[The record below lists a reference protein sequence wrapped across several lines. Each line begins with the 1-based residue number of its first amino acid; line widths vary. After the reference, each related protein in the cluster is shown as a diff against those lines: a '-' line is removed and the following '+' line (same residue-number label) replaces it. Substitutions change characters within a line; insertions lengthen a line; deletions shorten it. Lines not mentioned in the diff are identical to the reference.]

1 MNDPNA
7 ELKFARLRRMQ
18 RLATSLLIA
27 MLALL
32 ALSATFKSAHPWLQ
46 WVQAFA
52 AAASVGA
59 IADWFA
65 VVALFHHPL
74 GVPFPHTAIVPANKD
89 RIGASL
95 GEFVEHNFLTAEN
108 VIRKLEARNLSSFGA
123 DWLSHRPNSEH
134 LAERACA
141 LIPNML
147 DALGDED
154 VKRFVDRMITP
165 QLRALDLAGIAGS
178 ILSVLTAE
186 GRHQELL
193 SRALR
198 VLEAWI
204 TANRATIKAKFGE
217 ASRYTPGFLD
227 SYIVTRFVDGI
238 IALLREVARNPEHE
252 MRRRFDAAT
261 DEFVRKLST
270 SAAFREQ
277 AEVFK
282 RELLEHLER
291 EAYYQAVWRD
301 IKERLIA
308 DLAAEHSLIRGQLAD
323 AFVKLGSGLRD
334 DHALQAKLNSWLLKA
349 IEAMVIRHRHQVS
362 TLITEVV
369 RGWDASE
376 ITQKMELEI
385 GKDLQYIRINGTL
398 VGGTVGLALHAFI
411 GLM

>member
-1 MNDPNA
+1 MNNSSA
-7 ELKFARLRRMQ
+7 QSKLARLRGMQ
-18 RLATSLLIA
+18 RIATSLLVA

-32 ALSATFKSAHPWLQ
+32 ALCAVFKADYPWLH

-74 GVPFPHTAIVPANKD
+74 GIPFPHTAIVRENKD

-95 GEFVEHNFLTAEN
+95 GEFVEHNFLTVEN
-108 VIRKLEARNLSSFGA
+108 VIRKLEERNLSSTAA
-123 DWLSHRPNSEH
+123 DWLCHRPNSEQ

-141 LIPNML
+141 LVPNML
-147 DALGDED
+147 DALEDED
-154 VKRFVDRMITP
+154 VRRFVDRVITP

-186 GRHQELL
+186 GRHQHLL
-193 SRALR
+193 SKGLK
-198 VLEAWI
+198 VLEAWL
-204 TANRATIKAKFGE
+204 TANRTTIKAKFSE
-217 ASRYTPGFLD
+217 ASKYTPGFLD
-227 SYIVTRFVDGI
+227 SYIVNRFVDGI
-238 IALLREVARNPEHE
+238 ITLLREVAHNPEHE

-261 DEFVRKLST
+261 DEFVHKLSS
-270 SAAFREQ
+270 SAEFKEH

-282 RELLEHLER
+282 RELLDHLER
-291 EAYYQAVWRD
+291 EAYYQVVWRD
-301 IKERLIA
+301 VKKRLID
-308 DLAAEHSLIRGQLAD
+308 DLAAERSMIRAQVAD
-323 AFVKLGSGLRD
+323 AFVKLGSGLKE
-334 DHALQAKLNSWLLKA
+334 DHALQAKLNGWLLRA
-349 IEAMVIRHRHQVS
+349 IEVVVVRHRHQVS

-369 RGWDASE
+369 RGWDARE

-398 VGGTVGLALHAFI
+398 VGGTVGLLLHTVT
-411 GLM
+411 G

>member
-7 ELKFARLRRMQ
+7 ELKFARLRSMQ

-32 ALSATFKSAHPWLQ
+32 ALSATLKGAHPWLQ

-52 AAASVGA
+52 TAASVGA

-74 GVPFPHTAIVPANKD
+74 GIPFPHTAIVPENKD

-108 VIRKLEARNLSSFGA
+108 VIRKLEERNLASAAA
-123 DWLSHRPNSEH
+123 DWLRHRPNSEN

-147 DALGDED
+147 NALGDED
-154 VKRFVDRMITP
+154 VRRFVDRIITP
-165 QLRALDLAGIAGS
+165 QLREIDLAGIAGS
-178 ILSVLTAE
+178 GLSVLTAG

-193 SRALR
+193 SRA
-198 VLEAWI
+198 VQALESWI
-204 TANRATIKAKFGE
+204 STNRAAIKQKFGE

-227 SYIVTRFVDGI
+227 RYIVNRFVDGI
-238 IALLREVARNPEHE
+238 VALLRDVARNPDHE

-261 DEFVRKLST
+261 GEFIEKVSH
-270 SAAFREQ
+270 SVEFRQHTE
-277 AEVFK
+277 AFK

-301 IKERLIA
+301 VKERLLA
-308 DLAAEHSLIRGQLAD
+308 DLSGERSLIRGQLTD
-323 AFVKLGSGLRD
+323 AFVKLGAGLKD
-334 DHALQAKLNSWLLKA
+334 DRALQAKLNTWALKA
-349 IEAMVIRHRHQVS
+349 IETMLMRHRHQVS
-362 TLITEVV
+362 ILITEVV
-369 RGWDASE
+369 REWDAREISE
-376 ITQKMELEI
+376 KMELEI

-398 VGGTVGLALHAFI
+398 VGGTVGLLLHAFT
-411 GLM
+411 GTV

>member
-7 ELKFARLRRMQ
+7 ELKLARLRSMQ
-18 RLATSLLIA
+18 RLATALLAA
-27 MLALL
+27 MLVLL
-32 ALSATFKSAHPWLQ
+32 ALSATFKNAHPWLQ

-74 GVPFPHTAIVPANKD
+74 GIPFPHTAIVPENKD

-108 VIRKLEARNLSSFGA
+108 VLRKLELRNLSSEAA
-123 DWLSHRPNSEH
+123 DWLSHRPNAEH

-147 DALGDED
+147 DALEDED
-154 VKRFVDRMITP
+154 VWRFVDRVITP
-165 QLRALDLAGIAGS
+165 QLRALDLARIAGS
-178 ILSVLTAE
+178 ILAVLTAE
-186 GRHQELL
+186 GRHQQLL
-193 SRALR
+193 GRALQ

-217 ASRYTPGFLD
+217 ASKYTPGFLD
-227 SYIVTRFVDGI
+227 SYIVNRFVDGI
-238 IALLREVARNPEHE
+238 VVLLHDVARNPEHE

-270 SAAFREQ
+270 SAEFKEQ

-282 RELLEHLER
+282 RELLDHLER
-291 EAYYQAVWRD
+291 EAYYQIVWRD
-301 IKERLIA
+301 IKQRLIA
-308 DLAAEHSLIRGQLAD
+308 DLGAERSMIRSQVTD
-323 AFVKLGSGLRD
+323 AFLKLGSGLKD
-334 DHALQAKLNSWLLKA
+334 DHALQEKLNGWLLKA
-349 IEAMVIRHRHQVS
+349 IEVIVIRHRQQVS

-369 RGWDASE
+369 RGWDARE

-398 VGGTVGLALHAFI
+398 VGGTVGLLLHAVT
-411 GLM
+411 G